1 MDIFYLIILAVVL
14 LFVLKTAV
22 DYKHGESNILYNIN
36 NNKFVKGMLDNINNK
51 KQQLVKKYGSTVY
64 NDPYYNFPDPMSST
78 ITIPLSKG
86 IGPLNV
92 ENTNVVGN
100 NPDVE
105 IIRDSGLEFNNKRNK
120 FNPDNLKKDT
130 VDPDPGKYL
139 NLGLAFG
146 SASETVIEA
155 SNDVYLSKYAN
166 FASSNITNELTN
178 TGYLYDD
185 SGQYINIKNKT
196 LPENC
201 KFNDETG
208 LSCNFN
214 GRLQQIPKS
223 LMGDNKEVLNSI
235 GTIKYDG
242 DFIKSVKGYK
252 VGDVDGYDYKI
263 WNYDNEKPF
272 NGGGLFKNKYGNEV
286 YGSNPLGYN
295 ETYMEVSDN
304 NICQNNA
311 CTI

>member
-14 LFVLKTAV
+14 LFVLKTAI
-22 DYKHGESNILYNIN
+22 DYKHGESNILYKIN
-36 NNKFVKGMLDNINNK
+36 NNRFVKGVLDNINNK

-86 IGPLNV
+86 VGPLNV
-92 ENTNVVGN
+92 ENTNVIGN
-100 NPDVE
+100 NPDVK
-105 IIRDSGLEFNNKRNK
+105 IIRDSGLEFNKKDK
-120 FNPDNLKKDT
+120 FNPNKLRKDT
-130 VDPDPGKYL
+130 INPNPGKFL
-139 NLGLAFG
+139 NLGLAHG

-155 SNDVYLSKYAN
+155 SNDIYLSKFSD

-201 KFNDETG
+201 IFNDETG

-214 GRLQQIPKS
+214 NRLQQIPNS

-252 VGDVDGYDYKI
+252 VGDVDGYEYKI

-272 NGGGLFKNKYGNEV
+272 NGG
-286 YGSNPLGYN
+286 
-295 ETYMEVSDN
+295 
-304 NICQNNA
+304 
-311 CTI
+311 

>member
-36 NNKFVKGMLDNINNK
+36 NNKFVKGILDNINNK
-51 KQQLVKKYGSTVY
+51 KQQLAKKHGLTIY
-64 NDPYYNFPDPMSST
+64 NDPYHSFPNPMSST
-78 ITIPLSKG
+78 ISNPLSKG
-86 IGPLNV
+86 MGPLNV
-92 ENTNVVGN
+92 ENTNVIDN
-100 NPDVE
+100 NPDVK

-120 FNPDNLKKDT
+120 FNPNKVKKDT
-130 VDPDPGKYL
+130 IDPNPGKFL

-155 SNDVYLSKYAN
+155 SNDIYLSKYAD

-178 TGYLYDD
+178 TGFLYDN
-185 SGQYINIKNKT
+185 SGQYTNIKNKT

-242 DFIKSVKGYK
+242 DFVKSVKGYK
-252 VGDVDGYDYKI
+252 VGDVDGYEYKI

-272 NGGGLFKNKYGNEV
+272 NGGELFKNKFGNEV

-304 NICQNNA
+304 VCQNNA